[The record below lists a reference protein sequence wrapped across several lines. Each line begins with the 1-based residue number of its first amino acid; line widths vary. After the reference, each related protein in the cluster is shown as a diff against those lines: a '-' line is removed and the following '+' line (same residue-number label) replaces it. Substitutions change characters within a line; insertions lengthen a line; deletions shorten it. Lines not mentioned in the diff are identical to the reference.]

1 MHIGAFK
8 KRAFAT
14 VSATLTAA
22 LMTASANA
30 QAPTG
35 AAAGPAK
42 TTNPSNSA
50 VVPSTGNK
58 NAAVP
63 QSSLAPA
70 SPTTATA
77 TANGF
82 RSARFGMNEK
92 AVRAAIVADFG
103 VKDSDIE
110 VGQNLSERT
119 RMLSVRVP
127 DVLKDGGIATVSYS
141 FGYKSNLLS
150 QVSVLWAG
158 DVDPQINADRLISNA
173 NALQGYFAATGYAPD
188 SVIVNAAVPE
198 GVLMFRGTDAEG
210 RMTVLLLRGTM
221 SAPQA
226 QPEGAPRTVLTPQNL
241 LLAYIANPRDPDVFK
256 IEAGKF

>member
-1 MHIGAFK
+1 MHIGAVK
-8 KRAFAT
+8 KRAFT
-14 VSATLTAA
+14 SVTATLIAVA
-22 LMTASANA
+22 MIASVNA
-30 QAPTG
+30 QAPVGSATG
-35 AAAGPAK
+35 VSK

-58 NAAVP
+58 NSAVP

-70 SPTTATA
+70 TPATATA
-77 TANGF
+77 SANGF

-103 VKDSDIE
+103 VKDADIE
-110 VGQNLSERT
+110 AGQNLSERT

-141 FGYKSNLLS
+141 LGYKSNTLS

-158 DVDPQINADRLISNA
+158 DVDPQINADKLVSNA
-173 NALQGYFAATGYAPD
+173 NALQGYFGAAGYAPD

-198 GVLMFRGTDAEG
+198 GVLMFRGSDAEG

-226 QPEGAPRTVLTPQNL
+226 QAGGAPRSVLTPQNL